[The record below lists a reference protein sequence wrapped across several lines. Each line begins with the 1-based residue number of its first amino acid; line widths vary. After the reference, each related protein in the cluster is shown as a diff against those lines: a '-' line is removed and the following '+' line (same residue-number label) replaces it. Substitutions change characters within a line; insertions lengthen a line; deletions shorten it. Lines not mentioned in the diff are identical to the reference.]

1 MTDEMMS
8 DIIANYKN
16 GGSAKELAQY
26 YRGCI
31 ASAGCILFFFK
42 QYSMLHVGHS
52 GSMRKH
58 HESALSC
65 LRHAADTAP
74 LEGSLVL
81 RCAIYDPLERLQISK
96 MRLSEMGVWDLIFWC
111 VAHAVVSSSGGAY

>member
-8 DIIANYKN
+8 DIIANYRN

-31 ASAGCILFFFK
+31 ASAGCISFFFK
-42 QYSMLHVGHS
+42 QYSMLHVGHL
-52 GSMRKH
+52 GSMRKQ
-58 HESALSC
+58 HESAMSC

-74 LEGSLVL
+74 LEGSLV

-111 VAHAVVSSSGGAY
+111 V